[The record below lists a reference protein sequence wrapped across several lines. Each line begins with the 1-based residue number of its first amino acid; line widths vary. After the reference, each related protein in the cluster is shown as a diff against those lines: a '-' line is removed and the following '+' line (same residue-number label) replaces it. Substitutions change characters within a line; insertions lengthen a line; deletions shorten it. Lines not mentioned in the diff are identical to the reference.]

1 MHGTDVT
8 GSGQILCKH
17 NRASSPRANSTVIF
31 STCGSQNK
39 KIESEH
45 NEKDVRRKWVEGGMR
60 AFRKNVVTAVF
71 LRSTYRKPTLHAKQ
85 VYSIVIGA
93 DISLFLKKYACGIRL
108 VVQEKCPDRSSLDS
122 LSFKTKYLFCPAPLT
137 HARGVF
143 YATRGM
149 YRLGC
154 TYTSILQ
161 QLAEQHSRCS
171 Y

>member
-1 MHGTDVT
+1 MVHFLCGRREQRDFEKKNCTRYSTLTIKGTGRRMHGTDVT

-85 VYSIVIGA
+85 VYSIVVGA
-93 DISLFLKKYACGIRL
+93 DISLF
-108 VVQEKCPDRSSLDS
+108 
-122 LSFKTKYLFCPAPLT
+122 
-137 HARGVF
+137 
-143 YATRGM
+143 
-149 YRLGC
+149 
-154 TYTSILQ
+154 
-161 QLAEQHSRCS
+161 
-171 Y
+171 